1 MKSKRNIKRICEGV
15 NYISISISE
24 AIKAQEKG
32 INLKQ
37 FGNLK
42 SIFIKE
48 TDFKKL
54 KEA

>member
-1 MKSKRNIKRICEGV
+1 MRSIKNIKRIFG
-15 NYISISISE
+15 NNIYISISIKE

-32 INLKQ
+32 INLRQ

-48 TDFKKL
+48 SDYKTIL
-54 KEA
+54 N